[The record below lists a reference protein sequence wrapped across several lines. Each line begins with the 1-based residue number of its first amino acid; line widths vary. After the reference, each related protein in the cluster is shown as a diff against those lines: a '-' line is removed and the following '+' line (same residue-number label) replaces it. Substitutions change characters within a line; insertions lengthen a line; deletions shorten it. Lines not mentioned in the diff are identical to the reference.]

1 MEFDEFR
8 QRLEAARSR
17 AVRQR
22 LEAVE
27 ALAKN
32 VDLRRDNG
40 EAFMRQR
47 AGQHREDRQIVA
59 RPNRIRS
66 TDSQRGR

>member
-8 QRLEAARSR
+8 QRLEAARAR
-17 AVRQR
+17 AALQR

-32 VDLRRDNG
+32 VDLRRENG
-40 EAFMRQR
+40 EAFVRQR
-47 AGQHREDRQIVA
+47 AGQHREDRQIVV
-59 RPNRIRS
+59 RSNRIRS
-66 TDSQRGR
+66 ADSQRRR

>member
-1 MEFDEFR
+1 MDYEEFR
-8 QRLEAARSR
+8 QRLEIARARAA
-17 AVRQR
+17 VQR

-32 VDLRRDNG
+32 VDIRRENG
-40 EAFMRQR
+40 EAFVR
-47 AGQHREDRQIVA
+47 ASAGERREDRPVAA

-66 TDSQRGR
+66 VDR